1 MAALDVSFEEMTIK
15 EATVTY
21 IRDVGKPVK
30 PLEVAEATGKK
41 NASVRVEMRKLVH
54 NGVLA
59 QPEHRHGYYDL
70 PERVEESE
78 SEDVG
83 GDGEDVSTGSDHSPQ
98 QTDRLRAV
106 PVWSD
111 AAPADATR
119 MMQIDPELL
128 TSTGIDIEH
137 ATVIPVRGSQAE
149 PYLTNGQLVL
159 AAPVERIQGADYYV
173 YYSWADQTHLIAY
186 MTRTADRITMET
198 ASQRITYK
206 RADRDSDAWERED
219 GTTEQLRVVARVVGA
234 VQPVGKRRARE
245 REIVRMLRDA

>member
-1 MAALDVSFEEMTIK
+1 MCTLTSNRAPTQKAILEAIEKAEGPLQPKEIASQAGLPKDSVQSTVRKMLDK
-15 EATVTY
+15 
-21 IRDVGKPVK
+21 G
-30 PLEVAEATGKK
+30 L
-41 NASVRVEMRKLVH
+41 LV
-54 NGVLA
+54 
-59 QPEHRHGYYDL
+59 QPGYGLYTL
-70 PERVEESE
+70 PERVEESG